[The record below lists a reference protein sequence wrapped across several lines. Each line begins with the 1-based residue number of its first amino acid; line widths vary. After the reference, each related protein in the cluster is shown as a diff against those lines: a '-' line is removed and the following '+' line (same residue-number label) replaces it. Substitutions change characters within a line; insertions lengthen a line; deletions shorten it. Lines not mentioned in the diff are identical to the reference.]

1 MGYPDPFFPRFRGFS
16 LIYLFV
22 VYQLCIHIFTKLSDI
37 FVFFIL
43 SLILSVIS
51 RYRCHD
57 DHLSRVFTIIEQPF
71 DISSA
76 QTNMSSPDAF
86 RTHTSDNDS
95 ASVEEMILPVETN
108 DVITISNDSKM
119 SEDITSLY
127 LNEKFSDVILVL
139 DGKNLH
145 AHKVLFIIYVDL
157 YRNTLFCFKGN
168 SCCEK

>member
-1 MGYPDPFFPRFRGFS
+1 
-16 LIYLFV
+16 
-22 VYQLCIHIFTKLSDI
+22 
-37 FVFFIL
+37 
-43 SLILSVIS
+43 
-51 RYRCHD
+51 
-57 DHLSRVFTIIEQPF
+57 
-71 DISSA
+71 
-76 QTNMSSPDAF
+76 MSSPDAF

-108 DVITISNDSKM
+108 YVITISNDSKM

-139 DGKNLH
+139 DGKKLH
-145 AHKVLFIIYVDL
+145 AHKVQFIIYVDL